1 MHTKLYPGNIAARR
15 CRGSVNEKGYEM
27 GIDEVA
33 RPLFDAL
40 VEIMKECDDNHSVV
54 AKARA
59 YSIARHAILKATEQL

>member
-1 MHTKLYPGNIAARR
+1 MTEEQIKKLAIR
-15 CRGSVNEKGYEM
+15 
-27 GIDEVA
+27 IDEVA

-59 YSIARHAILKATEQL
+59 YSIARHAILKATEQHGTMLFK